1 MIDLFS
7 QAVLLVDMP
16 ANSLTKG
23 DVGVVVEI
31 YGDHEG
37 YELEFMTKDGRT
49 VAVETFMADQVRPIS
64 GRDMWHVREVAE
76 VTV

>member
-1 MIDLFS
+1 MIELFN

-16 ANSLTKG
+16 EKGLAQG

-31 YGDHEG
+31 YGNHEG

-49 VAVETFMADQVRPIS
+49 VAVETLMADQVRAIS
-64 GRDMWHVREVAE
+64 GRDMWHVRELAQIA
-76 VTV
+76 

>member
-1 MIDLFS
+1 MIELFN

-16 ANSLTKG
+16 EKRLEKG

-49 VAVETFMADQVRPIS
+49 IAVETLMPDQVRAMS
-64 GRDMWHVREVAE
+64 GRDLWHVRELTPMA
-76 VTV
+76 

>member
-1 MIDLFS
+1 MIDLFN

-16 ANSLTKG
+16 EKGLAKG

-31 YGDHEG
+31 YGNHEG

-49 VAVETFMADQVRPIS
+49 VAVETLMAGQVRAIS
-64 GRDMWHVREVAE
+64 GRDMWHVRELAE
-76 VTV
+76 VI